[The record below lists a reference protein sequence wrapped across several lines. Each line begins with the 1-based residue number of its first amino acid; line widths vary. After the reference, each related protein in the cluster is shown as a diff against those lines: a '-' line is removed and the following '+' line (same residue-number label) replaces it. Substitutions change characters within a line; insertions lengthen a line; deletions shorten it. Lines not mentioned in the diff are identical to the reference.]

1 MQSHHSTLSHGG
13 SHLSAAEERDRL
25 LREKAE
31 RRARQREY
39 ERESRIRTKRRA
51 REAALD
57 ESRAAF
63 YNAAGALPPP
73 WVEDNTPGHGAYT
86 PPPDFLKMMAL
97 LERITLQVELLTAK
111 VNMMQMQ
118 KSPASPGPVSINS
131 ILTPDF
137 GGAPHSGEGA
147 VCALFFLVSR
157 CLVLELT
164 VTRLWCVCLCMFV
177 CVLSVAPGASHTTG
191 GAADGAAAAD
201 ALSAAAAQPPA
212 GLPPCS
218 SMDMMSSAEFDALTS
233 QLA

>member
-73 WVEDNTPGHGAYT
+73 WVENNLPGHGAYT
-86 PPPDFLKMMAL
+86 PPPDFLRMMAL

-111 VNMMQMQ
+111 MNMMQMQ
-118 KSPASPGPVSINS
+118 KSPASHGPVSINS

-147 VCALFFLVSR
+147 VCALFFSCISLSCTRIDRHSFVVCVSMH
-157 CLVLELT
+157 V
-164 VTRLWCVCLCMFV
+164 CVCAV
-177 CVLSVAPGASHTTG
+177 CRSGCVAHHRWRGRWRCF
-191 GAADGAAAAD
+191 
-201 ALSAAAAQPPA
+201 LRRRKRR
-212 GLPPCS
+212 
-218 SMDMMSSAEFDALTS
+218 
-233 QLA
+233 